1 MSDYFFVTVR
11 QINFINPPRLENWS
25 DTGFDPIW
33 AGTNATGVPKEAIIV
48 TNADRNIQWSDVNLW
63 GARQDVQY
71 YSPGLRSTTTNG
83 TSLTYVFE
91 GVAIW

>member
-1 MSDYFFVTVR
+1 MGHYFFVTVNI
-11 QINFINPPRLENWS
+11 QTPPRLENWAG
-25 DTGFDPIW
+25 TGFDPIW

-48 TNADRNIQWSDVNLW
+48 DNADPSIKWSDVALW

-71 YSPGLRSTTTNG
+71 YSPGLRFTTTNG
-83 TSLTYVFE
+83 ASLTYVFE